1 LYVWIVFEILNN
13 GVRGGEAGEKGGEK
27 GETGSTSKPGFDG
40 GERLKEAV
48 RRFIYWF

>member
-27 GETGSTSKPGFDG
+27 GETGREGAHPNRGLM
-40 GERLKEAV
+40 EENV
-48 RRFIYWF
+48 